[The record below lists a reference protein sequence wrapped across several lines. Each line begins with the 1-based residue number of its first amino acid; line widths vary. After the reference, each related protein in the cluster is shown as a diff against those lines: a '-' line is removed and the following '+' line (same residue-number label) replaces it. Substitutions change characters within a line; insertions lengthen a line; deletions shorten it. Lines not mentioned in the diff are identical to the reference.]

1 LGIGLGVGGLNPEGG
16 VHPRQDGPRGGGGKQ
31 FAAMDAWL
39 HGSFFREDEVF
50 GPQQAPA
57 DKKTDFW

>member
-1 LGIGLGVGGLNPEGG
+1 MPPALGHHAPQQVDQGKS
-16 VHPRQDGPRGGGGKQ
+16 GGGGNQ

>member
-1 LGIGLGVGGLNPEGG
+1 
-16 VHPRQDGPRGGGGKQ
+16 
-31 FAAMDAWL
+31 MDAWL